1 MPEITLH
8 DVHPSVLGRLTD
20 LAARTGRT
28 VEQEAKLLLEES
40 VGLSRQRAVEVARL
54 IRESHGRK
62 FTDSAD
68 LIREDRDG

>member
-8 DVHPSVLGRLTD
+8 DVDPSVIRRLTD

-40 VGLSRQRAVEVARL
+40 VGLSRQRAAEAARR

-68 LIREDRDG
+68 LIREDRDR

>member
-1 MPEITLH
+1 MPELTLH
-8 DVHPSVLGRLTD
+8 DVDPDVLQRLND
-20 LAARTGRT
+20 LAARTGRS

-40 VGLSRQRAVEVARL
+40 VGLSRQRAVEAARR

-68 LIREDRDG
+68 LIREDRDR